1 MQTRTLF
8 VKKIPIDFNNGT
20 AGIVNNSTTGTVK
33 IDMDAIAKEVNDLTK
48 DEPSK
53 HITIKSEQPVFETI
67 ENDFY
72 VIAFEIEESIE

>member
-53 HITIKSEQPVFETI
+53 HITIKVNNPFLKRLKMI
-67 ENDFY
+67 FML
-72 VIAFEIEESIE
+72 